1 MPSKINIAVELAD
14 SRLAKSIM
22 SDLLNIPNVEAIQW
36 FDGMGEKGTT
46 AVKTVPHVIMFDDHP
61 DSQMVINRIRI
72 FRERYPQAAFFVV
85 TANQNPLHIVEV
97 MKAGVAEYLVTP
109 IEPKVLSNAVEEIRA
124 KLANAGKIARGSIY
138 SFISSK
144 GGLGSTVVAVNTAF
158 ALAQQKGVQVA
169 LFDMSLQSGDASV
182 LLDLIPNTTI
192 SDLVK
197 NFHRI
202 DASFL
207 GAAMVNVSKQ
217 LDFMAAPANPAEVDN
232 IEPEHLET
240 ILQLARK
247 LYDHIVLDCSSMSL
261 DKCNLEALKASEKVF
276 LVIDLSVPAIRNA
289 ARLCDML
296 EKCGIPLAKIEITAN
311 RFIKGGSL
319 SLSEVEKTLNKR
331 IFWLFPNDFKNV
343 ISSINKGI
351 PLVKFNPSAPLSKNI
366 VNFTEKLKAPLA
378 SEQFRGARGTFGRAI

>member
-14 SRLAKSIM
+14 SRLAKSIL
-22 SDLLNIPNVEAIQW
+22 SDLQTIPNVEAIQW
-36 FDGMGEKGTT
+36 FDAIGEKGTA
-46 AVKTVPHVIMFDDHP
+46 AVKTVPHVIVFDDHP
-61 DSQMVINRIRI
+61 DSQMVINRIRT
-72 FRERYPQAAFFVV
+72 FRERFPQVAFFIV
-85 TANQNPLHIVEV
+85 TANQNPQHIVEV

-138 SFISSK
+138 SLISSK
-144 GGLGSTVVAVNTAF
+144 GGLGSTVVAVNTAV

-169 LFDMSLQSGDASV
+169 LFDMSMQSGDASV

-197 NFHRI
+197 NYHRI

-207 GAAMVNVSKQ
+207 GAAMINVSKQ
-217 LDFMAAPANPAEVDN
+217 LDFMAAPANPSEVVN

-247 LYDHIVLDCSSMSL
+247 LYDHIVIDCSSMSL
-261 DKCNLEALKASEKVF
+261 DKCNLEALKTSEKVF

-289 ARLCDML
+289 ARLCDLL
-296 EKCGIPLAKIEITAN
+296 EKNGIPLEKVEVTAN

-366 VNFTEKLKAPLA
+366 VNFAEKLKAPLP
-378 SEQFRGARGTFGRAI
+378 SERFRGVRGTFGRAI

>member
-22 SDLLNIPNVEAIQW
+22 SDLQSIPNVEAIQW
-36 FDGMGEKGTT
+36 FDTIGEKGTT
-46 AVKTVPHVIMFDDHP
+46 AVKTIPHVIVFDDHP
-61 DSQMVINRIRI
+61 DSQMVINRIRT
-72 FRERYPQAAFFVV
+72 FRNRFPQAAFFVV
-85 TANQNPLHIVEV
+85 TANQDPQHIVEV

-124 KLANAGKIARGSIY
+124 KMANAGKIARGSIY

-144 GGLGSTVVAVNTAF
+144 GGLGATVLAVNTAY

-192 SDLVK
+192 SDLIK
-197 NFHRI
+197 NYHRI

-207 GAAMVNVSKQ
+207 GAAMVNISRQ
-217 LDFMAAPANPAEVDN
+217 LDFMAAPANPSEVTR
-232 IEPEHLET
+232 IEPEHLDT

-247 LYDHIVLDCSSMSL
+247 LYDHIVIDCTSMSL
-261 DKCNLEALKASEKVF
+261 DKCNLEVLKASEKVY
-276 LVIDLSVPAIRNA
+276 LVVDLSLPAIRNA
-289 ARLCDML
+289 ARLSDLL
-296 EKCGIPLAKIEITAN
+296 EKSGLPPAKIEVTAN

-319 SLSEVEKTLNKR
+319 SLSEVEKTLKKR
-331 IFWLFPNDFKNV
+331 LYWLFPNDFKNV

-351 PLVKFNPSAPLSKNI
+351 PLIKFNPGAPLSKNI
-366 VNFTEKLKAPLA
+366 LNFAEKLKDPHAQ
-378 SEQFRGARGTFGRAI
+378 EHFRGVRGTLGRAI

>member
-22 SDLLNIPNVEAIQW
+22 RDLQSIPNVEAIQW
-36 FDGMGEKGTT
+36 FDTIGEKGTA
-46 AVKTVPHVIMFDDHP
+46 AVKTVPHVIIFDDHS
-61 DSQMVINRIRI
+61 DSQMVINRIRT
-72 FRERYPQAAFFVV
+72 FRERFPQAAFFVV
-85 TANQNPLHIVEV
+85 TANQNPQHIVEV

-109 IEPKVLSNAVEEIRA
+109 IELKVLSNAVEEIRA
-124 KLANAGKIARGSIY
+124 KMANAGKIARGSIY

-192 SDLVK
+192 SDLIK
-197 NFHRI
+197 NYHRI

-217 LDFMAAPANPAEVDN
+217 LDFMAAPANPAEVAN

-261 DKCNLEALKASEKVF
+261 DKCNLEALKASEKIF

-289 ARLCDML
+289 ARLCDLL
-296 EKCGIPLAKIEITAN
+296 EKCGIPLPKIEVTAN

-331 IFWLFPNDFKNV
+331 LFWLFPNDFKNV

-351 PLVKFNPSAPLSKNI
+351 PLVKFNPGAPLSKNI
-366 VNFTEKLKAPLA
+366 AHFAEKLKDPLT
-378 SEQFRGARGTFGRAI
+378 SEQFRGVRGTFGRAV